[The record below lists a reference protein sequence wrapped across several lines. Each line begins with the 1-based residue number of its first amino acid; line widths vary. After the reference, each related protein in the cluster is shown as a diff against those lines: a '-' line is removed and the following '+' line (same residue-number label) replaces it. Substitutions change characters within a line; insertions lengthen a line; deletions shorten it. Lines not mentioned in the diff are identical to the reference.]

1 MDHSGATELAE
12 AKTKNTTK
20 AGFISHMISTQER
33 HRLRLTGMVIILV
46 LAYNLTTNACLG
58 RVVA

>member
-1 MDHSGATELAE
+1 MDHSGATELVV

-46 LAYNLTTNACLG
+46 LASITTNACLG

>member
-33 HRLRLTGMVIILV
+33 HGRTVEVGLMILV
-46 LAYNLTTNACLG
+46 YG
-58 RVVA
+58 Q

>member
-1 MDHSGATELAE
+1 MDHSGATELVV

-33 HRLRLTGMVIILV
+33 QRLRLTGMVIILV
-46 LAYNLTTNACLG
+46 LASITTNACLG